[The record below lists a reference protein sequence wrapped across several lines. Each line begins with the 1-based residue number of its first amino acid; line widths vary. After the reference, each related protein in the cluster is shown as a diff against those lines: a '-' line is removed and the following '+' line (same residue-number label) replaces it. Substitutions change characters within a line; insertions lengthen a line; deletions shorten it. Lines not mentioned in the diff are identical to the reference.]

1 MKNMPNRKEREEID
15 NLTKQLKKL
24 EEEVKIKDQRNKL
37 TIERLK
43 KQVAEAKEKN
53 SELIEERNSIYMAVK
68 GVSYEGQVNT
78 YQNSE
83 QVSEPQNTLLQP
95 KQARDNIKFYEPMQD
110 FADDKHEIDLNNISH
125 SPQFGVR
132 KAKVKD
138 DSEDA
143 KQYSEGRIS
152 DAEEAHEDNNSEYNQ
167 EDEQQEDEQQ
177 DNDEDE
183 LNVSDYD
190 MKFLDKYHND
200 DDDSKRIVQENIS
213 NDGKIVR
220 WYANQKKEIIFRKG
234 VKKEIFPDGY
244 TIVYFKN
251 QDIKQTYPD
260 GKIVYY
266 FYEARTT
273 QTTETNGINIFKF
286 DNNQIE
292 KHFPDG
298 TKEIRFN
305 DGTIKWIFADGEE
318 ECVFPDGSIQTI
330 SKEGVK
336 TIEYRNGVREVK
348 RAFD

>member
-1 MKNMPNRKEREEID
+1 MPNRKEREEID
-15 NLTKQLKKL
+15 GLTKQLKKL

-43 KQVAEAKEKN
+43 KQIAEAKEKN
-53 SELIEERNSIYMAVK
+53 GELIEERNNIFMAVK
-68 GVSYEGQVNT
+68 GVSYNGQINT
-78 YQNSE
+78 FENIE
-83 QVSEPQNTLLQP
+83 HEAETQNTSQQT
-95 KQARDNIKFYEPMQD
+95 KQSRGNVKFYEPIQD
-110 FADDKHEIDLNNISH
+110 YADDKHEIDLNNISH

-132 KAKVKD
+132 KTKAKD
-138 DSEDA
+138 DSEDMHHIDYN
-143 KQYSEGRIS
+143 KNSDNEGEQ
-152 DAEEAHEDNNSEYNQ
+152 EENNSDYNQ
-167 EDEQQEDEQQ
+167 EDEQQENEQHEVEQ
-177 DNDEDE
+177 HENDEDE

-200 DDDSKRIVQENIS
+200 DDESKRIVQENIS

-234 VKKEIFPDGY
+234 VRKEIFPDGY

-266 FYEARTT
+266 FYEAKTT

-305 DGTIKWIFADGEE
+305 DGTIK
-318 ECVFPDGSIQTI
+318 
-330 SKEGVK
+330 
-336 TIEYRNGVREVK
+336 
-348 RAFD
+348 